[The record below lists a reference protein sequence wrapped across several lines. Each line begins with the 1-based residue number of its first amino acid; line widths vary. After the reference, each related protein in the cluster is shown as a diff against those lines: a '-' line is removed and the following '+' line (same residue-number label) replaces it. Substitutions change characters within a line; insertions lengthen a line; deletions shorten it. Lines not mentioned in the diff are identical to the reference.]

1 MPADRAIVPLVII
14 ELLQERDEQSRVA
27 CANGQDGMV
36 LKAVLWH
43 CTNSTRTVNHPDG
56 LGEAAYMRVAQRPW
70 TTVPSSQLWL
80 QPTTGLS
87 WSVA

>member
-56 LGEAAYMRVAQRPW
+56 LGEAASIRVAERPW
-70 TTVPSSQLWL
+70 TAVPSSQLWL
-80 QPTTGLS
+80 KPTTGLS